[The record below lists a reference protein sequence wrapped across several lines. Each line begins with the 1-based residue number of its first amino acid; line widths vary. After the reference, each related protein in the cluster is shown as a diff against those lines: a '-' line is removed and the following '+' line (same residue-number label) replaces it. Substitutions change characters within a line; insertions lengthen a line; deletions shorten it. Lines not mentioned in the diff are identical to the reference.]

1 MFFSMNFKRVF
12 SIIKFAFELG
22 VIVVFLYLL
31 VSKWGDV
38 SALLLEGNYYVL
50 LLVSIMLAGAHLLA
64 PLAAKHIL
72 NIVNVNASYSFL
84 LRIHLARLPAKY
96 VPGGVWHTVGRAVD
110 LLHLG
115 IAKEK
120 VVRLFFYENAFAV
133 IVAAF
138 LGGFLYFCAYF
149 EVMRFVVPCFFTIL
163 LAVLLLIRQ
172 MQWKVPRKMRL
183 FVFCFFIYVCAWFC
197 LALGFALYVWS
208 FISHDLVDITLVIS
222 SYLLAWVAGM
232 LAVFS
237 PQGMGVFEYVF
248 SSLLWGADYSVS
260 ILVVLGAYRIL
271 VFVVDGII
279 WMLFK
284 LSVCNYKFGSDI

>member
-1 MFFSMNFKRVF
+1 
-12 SIIKFAFELG
+12 
-22 VIVVFLYLL
+22 
-31 VSKWGDV
+31 
-38 SALLLEGNYYVL
+38 
-50 LLVSIMLAGAHLLA
+50 LLA

-183 FVFCFFIYVCAWFC
+183 FVFCFFYICMC
-197 LALGFALYVWS
+197 LVLSCLGFCSLCV
-208 FISHDLVDITLVIS
+208 VI
-222 SYLLAWVAGM
+222 Y
-232 LAVFS
+232 F
-237 PQGMGVFEYVF
+237 P
-248 SSLLWGADYSVS
+248 
-260 ILVVLGAYRIL
+260 
-271 VFVVDGII
+271 
-279 WMLFK
+279 
-284 LSVCNYKFGSDI
+284 